1 MLLQLEGKFTDEFA
15 KSNRDEHESGTEA
28 PGVTSSKKLKHA
40 VAGEKIHQAVIS
52 GTDNS
57 DSKKCNSEHIQCA
70 NGTVSQNIDTTRD
83 CKDGSSAFPMGEEN
97 TIAETRCPTDN
108 WNSCQFALSNGS
120 SIINNHSAPQDSL
133 TYGDNDLNYID
144 WPGIDNFEDVDT
156 LFRYSELLAH
166 WLRSKVV

>member
-1 MLLQLEGKFTDEFA
+1 MLLQFEGKFADEFA
-15 KSNRDEHESGTEA
+15 HSNSNEHEGGVEA

-40 VAGEKIHQAVIS
+40 VASEKVQGPIPRTS
-52 GTDNS
+52 SS
-57 DSKKCNSEHIQCA
+57 DSQKCNSEDIQRE
-70 NGTVSQNIDTTRD
+70 NGIVSQNINSAGD
-83 CKDGSSAFPMGEEN
+83 CKNGSNAFPSREEN

-120 SIINNHSAPQDSL
+120 PILNNHSATQDSL

-156 LFRYSELLAH
+156 LFRYSELLAYS
-166 WLRSKVV
+166 LRS